1 MPDYSPPFSTIRS
14 LPSYPLQTSKG
25 DSNAMKTRYITLAV
39 VLAAITLAI
48 VPFVYAQQ
56 HGHMHRGD
64 MAMGGMGFFGHFA
77 KAKEALGLTD
87 QQVSDIKA
95 IAMDLRTQN
104 QPYRQQLRGGMLNI
118 AQSLI
123 NNPNDLA
130 AAQNLLAQQEQAEH
144 AMKLNALAA
153 AQKAL
158 NVLTPDQRT
167 KLSQFV
173 AERAARA
180 QDHMK

>member
-1 MPDYSPPFSTIRS
+1 
-14 LPSYPLQTSKG
+14 
-25 DSNAMKTRYITLAV
+25 MKTRYITLAV

-64 MAMGGMGFFGHFA
+64 MSTMGMFGHFD

-95 IAMDLRTQN
+95 IFQDLKTQN
-104 QPYRQQLRGGMLNI
+104 QPYRTQLRGGRLSI
-118 AQSLI
+118 AQALI

-130 AAQNLLAQQEQAEH
+130 AAQTLLAQQEQAEH
-144 AMKLNALAA
+144 TMKANALVAA
-153 AQKAL
+153 SKAL
-158 NVLTPDQRT
+158 GVLTPDQRT

-173 AERAARA
+173 ATRAARRM
-180 QDHMK
+180 QK